1 VRGSSGG
8 ISIPRHPSHCRWCN
22 LCGGSLAVMYT
33 LALYEDNE
41 PDSETR
47 SSRELGRLAMWIEPA
62 SQPACV
68 QRTRSILGNSALR
81 RKTYNPSSYNPC
93 LASRLILPANSARW
107 TRREQRRPLRAEALR
122 ERSHRARVTI
132 IWLASVPVDYPPS
145 LHARLGLIRWP
156 IARIEDYAEIF
167 RSPHATSIS
176 RGTAERKVS
185 IASDRPSPSNP
196 PRRKACPT

>member
-1 VRGSSGG
+1 VGSASYALRVRGSSGG

-93 LASRLILPANSARW
+93 LASRRY
-107 TRREQRRPLRAEALR
+107 
-122 ERSHRARVTI
+122 
-132 IWLASVPVDYPPS
+132 LASELCPMNS
-145 LHARLGLIRWP
+145 TRTT
-156 IARIEDYAEIF
+156 ET
-167 RSPHATSIS
+167 ATSGS
-176 RGTAERKVS
+176 T
-185 IASDRPSPSNP
+185 P
-196 PRRKACPT
+196 